1 LAGAKGKAMET
12 KKATDLAIEL
22 VCALVF
28 GLAVWKADVTVF
40 AMDDEMARLWE
51 VMLVC
56 ALVFS

>member
-28 GLAVWKADVTVF
+28 GLAVLLVELKAYMMVF
-40 AMDDEMARLWE
+40 PMEDK
-51 VMLVC
+51 
-56 ALVFS
+56 